1 MIMSSPIPVLALLAL
16 DALLVTSGSVALRH
30 WATSFSSSSLAA
42 GLALYNLGTVLW
54 LAVMR
59 RGMPLGRAVVVF
71 GTMNLVLAVVAGIA
85 IFKERLSPVQWAGV
99 GLALLAVV
107 LVEG

>member
-1 MIMSSPIPVLALLAL
+1 M
-16 DALLVTSGSVALRH
+16 
-30 WATSFSSSSLAA
+30 
-42 GLALYNLGTVLW
+42 
-54 LAVMR
+54 
-59 RGMPLGRAVVVF
+59 
-71 GTMNLVLAVVAGIA
+71 MNLVLAVVAGIA